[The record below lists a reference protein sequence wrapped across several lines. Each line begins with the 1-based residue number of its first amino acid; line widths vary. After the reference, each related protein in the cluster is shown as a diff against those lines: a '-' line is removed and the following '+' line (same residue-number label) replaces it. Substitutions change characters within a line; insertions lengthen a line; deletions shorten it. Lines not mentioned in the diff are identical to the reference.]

1 MLPSIVI
8 ALAYL
13 CDLIIGDPYRIPH
26 PVQGIGALINA
37 AERLQAKVTLTKKV
51 FGVCANLT
59 VLVFVFCLSLLLA
72 NLHWL
77 VELYFL
83 YTCLATRSLYNEGA
97 KVCRILDQ
105 GDMALARKELSY
117 LVSRDTADMEQAQI
131 TRSAMETISENTVDG
146 ITAPLFYM
154 CLGALVSPWL
164 PGASL
169 AFAMTY
175 KAINTFDS
183 MWGYKNERYLE
194 LGWFSARLDD
204 WANWLPARLTGAVL
218 LPLSACL
225 LRYDWRSAW
234 RIFWRDRLNH
244 ASPNSAHPEAAVA
257 GALGVQFGGVTS
269 YFGQRYNKPTI
280 GDNNKPFT
288 TELINKNLNLMFV
301 CSLLCLGGVMLVL
314 MIAGGM

>member
-1 MLPSIVI
+1 MLPSVVI
-8 ALAYL
+8 ALAYF
-13 CDLIIGDPYRIPH
+13 CDLIFADPYRIPH
-26 PVQGIGALINA
+26 PVQGIGVLINA
-37 AERLQAKVTLTKKV
+37 AERLQGRLLLAKKA
-51 FGVCANLT
+51 FGVWSNLT
-59 VLVFVFCLSLLLA
+59 VLVLIFCLSLVMA

-77 VELYFL
+77 VEMYLL

-97 KVCRILDQ
+97 KVRRILNQ

-117 LVSRDTADMEQAQI
+117 LVSRDTAAMDQAQI

-218 LPLSACL
+218 LPLSAL
-225 LRYDWRSAW
+225 VLRYDWRSAW

-257 GALGVQFGGVTS
+257 GALGVQLGGATS
-269 YFGQRYNKPTI
+269 YFGQLHDKPTI

-288 TELINKNLNLMFV
+288 TELINKNLNLMLV
-301 CSLLCLGGVMLVL
+301 CSLLSLGGVLLVL
-314 MIAGGM
+314 IIVSRV